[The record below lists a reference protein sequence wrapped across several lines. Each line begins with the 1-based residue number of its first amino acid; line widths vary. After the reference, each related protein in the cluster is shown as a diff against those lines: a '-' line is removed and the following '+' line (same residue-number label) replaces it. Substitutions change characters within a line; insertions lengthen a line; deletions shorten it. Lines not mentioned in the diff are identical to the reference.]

1 MTYLDAPPGRAP
13 FPDHPAAYALT
24 DHEPGV
30 RR

>member
-13 FPDHPAAYALT
+13 FPSNPAAYAVAAMSW
-24 DHEPGV
+24 GV